1 MAQEKEEEWDQEK
14 REDSPED
21 LAPRFL
27 RASAVV
33 WQSGLVVVH
42 WLAPVL
48 APPLAVALL
57 GLGLALGLEVAFALA
72 QGLAQA
78 LAEAS

>member
-1 MAQEKEEEWDQEK
+1 MLAQEEEQQWDQEK

-42 WLAPVL
+42 WLAPGL
-48 APPLAVALL
+48 APPLEVARL
-57 GLGLALGLEVAFALA
+57 GLGLALELALA
-72 QGLAQA
+72 
-78 LAEAS
+78 